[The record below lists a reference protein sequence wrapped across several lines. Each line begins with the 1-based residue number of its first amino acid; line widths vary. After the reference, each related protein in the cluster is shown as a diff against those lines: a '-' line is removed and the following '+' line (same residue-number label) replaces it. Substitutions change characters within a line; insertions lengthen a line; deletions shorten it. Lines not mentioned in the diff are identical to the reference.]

1 MDIEDSEAHSSHE
14 NAPKS
19 LSFKQAY
26 HFFTQSKNSQNAIEQ
41 KTFESKI
48 ESVMSI
54 KFPAQTHKDVYRALK
69 KRHSEVSKMNETI
82 KAQKLNTGFWQ
93 KQAYSSTSSGAEVLN
108 PVLPITPVKQRDRE
122 HPMNIDESPS
132 DQNRDNLLHVTP
144 PQRRKRIDSLYKE
157 LENFAAEE
165 NLTPT

>member
-54 KFPAQTHKDVYRALK
+54 KFPAQTQRCLSCTK
-69 KRHSEVSKMNETI
+69 KTSFRSIKNE
-82 KAQKLNTGFWQ
+82 
-93 KQAYSSTSSGAEVLN
+93 
-108 PVLPITPVKQRDRE
+108 
-122 HPMNIDESPS
+122 
-132 DQNRDNLLHVTP
+132 
-144 PQRRKRIDSLYKE
+144 
-157 LENFAAEE
+157 
-165 NLTPT
+165 